1 MVSYAWGRG
10 KFSLTI
16 HKTFGCSYNVLLSV
30 SLNRFISRGTSA
42 ISKCQIVTKWWV
54 FAQLEIM
61 VYGNTVCHLNLLKQK
76 IMNSLD
82 GLTLYEHPN
91 VLCTVDDTAIA
102 TTQVHSSSNEESTN
116 IRGIIQNVTCSV
128 LNMDQCITANITLQ
142 LQLRWFFFTA

>member
-1 MVSYAWGRG
+1 MFVDSSFVLLCTCVVAIAVS
-10 KFSLTI
+10 STV

-54 FAQLEIM
+54 FAQL
-61 VYGNTVCHLNLLKQK
+61 
-76 IMNSLD
+76 
-82 GLTLYEHPN
+82 N

-102 TTQVHSSSNEESTN
+102 TTQVHSSTNEESTN
-116 IRGIIQNVTCSV
+116 IRGIFQNVTCSI

-142 LQLRWFFFTA
+142 LQLA